1 MKVREERG
9 RGRGGV
15 CGGVQV
21 QCSLSTAEYMFMLVR
36 LYVCMGVGG
45 SCARVVGNSV
55 YMC

>member
-1 MKVREERG
+1 MKVREE

-21 QCSLSTAEYMFMLVR
+21 QCSLSTAKYMFMLVR

-55 YMC
+55 YMW